1 MNPSTAKFAVHV
13 VLDRVGLAVASKL
26 GKDKD
31 GGFCDLSPVDGH
43 PNDSFTVR
51 FQLGW
56 RRAEARFNA
65 GKFAAPLLGQMA
77 HCGPEARQTFATFVS
92 ALQAK
97 KIQVAMRVNG
107 ADTVAGTPE
116 AWPPE
121 WSRLE
126 LSLRLAP
133 FLSEQ
138 ANDATLERLVL
149 DLVVP
154 IFAML
159 ATLIGVEEQ
168 ESLSPGEL
176 EGRGIQSLTTRYE
189 RKKINREACIQ
200 LKGSRCVACGFDFAA
215 SYGTLG
221 VGYIEVHHTKPVSS
235 LGPDCKINIATDLE
249 PLCSNCHA
257 MVHRQ
262 EPPISIEKLRQ
273 IVEQRSS
280 ADSA

>member
-1 MNPSTAKFAVHV
+1 MNPSTARFAVHV
-13 VLDRVGLAVASKL
+13 VMDRVGLAVEGML
-26 GKDKD
+26 GNDKD
-31 GGFCDLSPVDGH
+31 GRFCDLSPVDGH

-51 FQLGW
+51 LQLGW
-56 RRAEARFNA
+56 RRAEARFIA

-107 ADTVAGTPE
+107 ADTAASTPE

-138 ANDATLERLVL
+138 ADDATLERLIL

-159 ATLIGVEEQ
+159 ATLIGVEDNEPL
-168 ESLSPGEL
+168 SLGEP
-176 EGRGIQSLTTRYE
+176 EGIATQSLTTHYE

-215 SYGTLG
+215 SYGPLG
-221 VGYIEVHHTKPVSS
+221 VGYIEVHHTQPVSS
-235 LGPDCKINIATDLE
+235 LGPDYRINIATDLE

-257 MVHRQ
+257 MAHRE
-262 EPPISIEKLRQ
+262 EPPISVEKLRH
-273 IVEQRSS
+273 ILEQRRSV
-280 ADSA
+280 APA